1 MGSNGQQ
8 WAIPAAM
15 GSNGQQWAIP
25 AAMGSNGQQ
34 WAIPA
39 AMGSNGQSQQ
49 QWAAAMDSNG
59 QSQQQWAAMGNPS
72 SNAKCYSYTPY
83 LLSRWELAC
92 LYFEETVIETIHYH
106 CTIEGKFAV
115 QSQVAKLMYCVQED
129 ETLQAYSTV

>member
-8 WAIPAAM
+8 WAAM
-15 GSNGQQWAIP
+15 GNPSSNG
-25 AAMGSNGQQ
+25 
-34 WAIPA
+34 
-39 AMGSNGQSQQ
+39 
-49 QWAAAMDSNG
+49 
-59 QSQQQWAAMGNPS
+59 QQWAAMGNPS